1 MRNVADI
8 RNYLIAN
15 KDNKN
20 IEFASKLIP
29 NINKNS
35 ILGVKLPFLKKL
47 AKSLLKDNYDLAL
60 NFIKDLPHKYLD
72 ETLLHCYIIAKTKDF
87 DKLIKQINSLL
98 PYANNWMIT
107 DTLLPKIFKVDKKLY
122 ENIEKWIKS
131 NETYKIRFGIRMLL
145 KYFIDDIYLERSQNL
160 INKIK
165 NYDYY
170 VKMMIAWYLSEVC
183 IKKYEFG
190 IKILEAKNI
199 DLFIHNKTIQKCID
213 SFRISND
220 KKAYLKT
227 LRLKKQ

>member
-1 MRNVADI
+1 
-8 RNYLIAN
+8 
-15 KDNKN
+15 
-20 IEFASKLIP
+20 
-29 NINKNS
+29 
-35 ILGVKLPFLKKL
+35 
-47 AKSLLKDNYDLAL
+47 
-60 NFIKDLPHKYLD
+60 
-72 ETLLHCYIIAKTKDF
+72 
-87 DKLIKQINSLL
+87 
-98 PYANNWMIT
+98 MIT
-107 DTLLPKIFKVDKKLY
+107 DTLLPKIFKVDEKLY

-165 NYDYY
+165 NDDYY